1 MQTDREVYG
10 KLYDIVSANMEAS
23 GKHFTPTKNVFLL
36 AAQLEPQRTN
46 MALLKDI
53 EKEEIVQAAYAA
65 VFRRLPGENEVR
77 YWEQPA
83 FYEKTDYKKF
93 ILEAVTY
100 SVERNIKAIEVYHTE
115 EVGLKA
121 PKFMKMKRLLSRMLG
136 GVYKI
141 YRRLPLALRLR
152 IRKILRKGMAYE

>member
-23 GKHFTPTKNVFLL
+23 GKHFTPARNVFLL
-36 AAQLEPQRTN
+36 AAQLEPQRTD

-53 EKEEIVQAAYAA
+53 GKEEIVQAAYAA
-65 VFRRLPGENEVR
+65 VFRRLPGEEELR

-83 FYEKTDYKKF
+83 FYEKNDYKEF
-93 ILEAVTY
+93 ILKAVTY
-100 SVERNIKAIEVYHTE
+100 SVERDIKAIEVYHTE
-115 EVGLKA
+115 EVGLKLR
-121 PKFMKMKRLLSRMLG
+121 FMKMKRLLSRVLG

-141 YRRLPLALRLR
+141 YRKLPLTLRLR
-152 IRKILRKGMAYE
+152 IRKVLRKGIAYE